1 MIRIRPETP
10 ADYARTETF
19 ITSAFAT
26 AKVSDG
32 MEAEFV
38 RRLRASEWYLPS
50 LSLLMEEGG
59 EPVGHIMLSRLPVRG
74 RENLKMLLLAPLA
87 VRLDKRGQ
95 GLGAQLAREAL
106 RRAAREGYEAVCVL
120 GDPAYYGRFGF
131 ARLDSVGLKGNDSLP
146 AAYTQVLALKEGA
159 LSGPAGYIDFLG

>member
-1 MIRIRPETP
+1 MKIRPERPEDFDTVYALIKTAFET
-10 ADYARTETF
+10 AD
-19 ITSAFAT
+19 
-26 AKVSDG
+26 VSDG
-32 MEAEFV
+32 HEQDFAV
-38 RRLRASEWYLPS
+38 LLRKSENYIPELA
-50 LSLLMEEGG
+50 LVAEEGKKII
-59 EPVGHIMLSRLPVRG
+59 GHIMLSRLPVHG

-106 RRAAREGYEAVCVL
+106 RRAAQEGYEAVCVL

-159 LSGPAGYIDFLG
+159 LSGHAGYIDFLG